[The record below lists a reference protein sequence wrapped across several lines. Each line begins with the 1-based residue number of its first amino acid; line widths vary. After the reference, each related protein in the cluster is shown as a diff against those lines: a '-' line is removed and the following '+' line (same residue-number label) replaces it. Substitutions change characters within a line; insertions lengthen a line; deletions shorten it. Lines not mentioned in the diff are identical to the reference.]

1 MEKYCVSC
9 KLNTANENSSVR
21 RTKQNRVMLVSNCAA
36 CGKKKVRFIKN
47 KELLQIIINN
57 LKLLV

>member
-1 MEKYCVSC
+1 MENYCVSC

-36 CGKKKVRFIKN
+36 FGKKKVRFIKN
-47 KELLQIIINN
+47 KELL
-57 LKLLV
+57 

>member
-9 KLNTANENSSVR
+9 KLNTANENSSIR

-36 CGKKKVRFIKN
+36 CGGSLKIKTSC
-47 KELLQIIINN
+47 K
-57 LKLLV
+57 